1 MKSCA
6 VGSANEAGTLYSY
19 TRAISPRA
27 FTTAQPAKRPE
38 DSREPTRVQLFTYE
52 CQRLHRGS
60 RDPGETRAPRATYTR
75 HSVASRSNTR
85 TTIYTSRPQQWV
97 ATSRPLS
104 SRERG
109 KKNRQ
114 LSWKH
119 DDNATVRFVT
129 ISEPAWKR
137 GSEASASS
145 RRTNPFRGVP
155 PVTIHPSR
163 LSAIASRC
171 SFYFSKHPQSRNLKK
186 QQQTRNQVKTAA
198 KTSRDLEH
206 DLFVVYTVLSRFLSR
221 FLFFFFDFLW
231 QTGTVGR
238 RGNELKSERV

>member
-1 MKSCA
+1 MPAPTPRFKRPRRNARASSHVHTPQRRIA
-6 VGSANEAGTLYSY
+6 KQYEDHHIHEPSATMGCYVPPSFL
-19 TRAISPRA
+19 PRA
-27 FTTAQPAKRPE
+27 RK
-38 DSREPTRVQLFTYE
+38 
-52 CQRLHRGS
+52 
-60 RDPGETRAPRATYTR
+60 
-75 HSVASRSNTR
+75 
-85 TTIYTSRPQQWV
+85 
-97 ATSRPLS
+97 
-104 SRERG
+104 

-145 RRTNPFRGVP
+145 RRTNPFRSIP

-186 QQQTRNQVKTAA
+186 QQQQTRNQVKTAA